1 MEVSDGLGN
10 LTKDFLTK
18 LDRLK
23 NEQREN
29 LRELEN
35 LRAAATLHA
44 CTENVHA
51 DISQTQHHQLNTE
64 EIENVCF
71 LIFQFRFKEKIG

>member
-10 LTKDFLTK
+10 LTQGFLEK

-23 NEQREN
+23 KEQREN

-44 CTENVHA
+44 CTQQPEATGVTE
-51 DISQTQHHQLNTE
+51 TQNHQLNTE
-64 EIENVCF
+64 EIENVSLNQF
-71 LIFQFRFKEKIG
+71 VRIFMM